1 VPAAD
6 APPLPPARIV
16 AYHDSGRW
24 ARDTTDVIARA
35 RRFVDRRRV
44 DYRRPAV
51 VLDVDDTALSTYRC
65 MRRAGFVRRRARCG
79 ERRRL
84 PAIGRTR
91 ALYRHLRAAGVAV
104 VFVTGRRESA
114 RARTLANLRRRG
126 YAGRLRLRMRADGP
140 RRLDNARYKA
150 RERRRIAARG
160 DQILAN
166 VGDQASDL
174 AGGGA
179 LRAFKLPNPMYVTR

>member
-6 APPLPPARIV
+6 APLPPPAIV

-24 ARDTTDVIARA
+24 ARDTTEVIARA
-35 RRFVDRRRV
+35 QRFVDRHGGDRGRL
-44 DYRRPAV
+44 AV

-65 MRRAGFVRRRARCG
+65 MRRAGFDRARANCG
-79 ERRRL
+79 ARRRL
-84 PAIGRTR
+84 PAIGPTR
-91 ALYRHLRAAGVAV
+91 ALYRRLRAGGPTVF
-104 VFVTGRRESA
+104 FVTGRRESA
-114 RARTLANLRRRG
+114 RALTLGNLHARG
-126 YAGRLRLRMRADGP
+126 YTGRLRLRMRADGP
-140 RRLDNARYKA
+140 RRLDNAHYKA

-160 DQILAN
+160 YRILAN

-179 LRAFKLPNPMYVTR
+179 LRAFRVPNPMYVTR

>member
-35 RRFVDRRRV
+35 RRFVDRRHEE
-44 DYRRPAV
+44 YRRHAV

-84 PAIGRTR
+84 PAIGQTR

-104 VFVTGRRESA
+104 FFVTGRRESA
-114 RARTLANLRRRG
+114 RARTLANLRLRG

-160 DQILAN
+160 DRILAN